1 IKVEESARQY
11 FPAITI
17 CPYNKIK
24 CSYLQRDL
32 ENCHSTNCS
41 NLSRYCQLGL
51 LSGCSYMKME
61 REKQL
66 NQSSNFHITCPDQFL
81 ELINTE
87 DGNIEDDSL
96 FDEVYGQLQQ
106 TDRQRIGMEREV
118 MVKLCTINH
127 RPCSGYFDVQTIN
140 TVSRG
145 NCFGF
150 NYNGSF
156 QVRAGPEEGM
166 SLEFFLARNESVWHS
181 MNNKVGL
188 RVVLHQP
195 NEVPLIEELGRDV
208 FPGAA
213 TSFSLQIRQNI
224 RQPAPYPSKCIGSW
238 NETFFTTAK
247 FPVVADWKYSQV
259 GCSRMCFLQH
269 FMQNC
274 DCIYHN
280 QDDMNIKEYHQNQGI
295 QPFEYCSM
303 KNQTSVECLK
313 SSYDKYNND
322 KCRCQPSCNETI
334 YEIGTSAMTWPS
346 ESGWYFKAKEYNMT
360 SSSNGNEPISAKVLD
375 KNESELYSIIRDIQ
389 QNLLRLDFYFSS
401 QSRTVIEEN
410 PVYPDFFSLFSNL
423 GGALSLWMG
432 ISFLALVEVIE
443 VIIDCVLRVI
453 QKRRNNVTGST
464 ITKE

>member
-1 IKVEESARQY
+1 
-11 FPAITI
+11 
-17 CPYNKIK
+17 
-24 CSYLQRDL
+24 
-32 ENCHSTNCS
+32 
-41 NLSRYCQLGL
+41 
-51 LSGCSYMKME
+51 MKME

-81 ELINTE
+81 KLNNTE

-106 TDRQRIGMEREV
+106 TDRQRIGMERKV

-127 RPCSGYFDVQTIN
+127 SPCSGYFDAQTIN

-166 SLEFFLARNESVWHS
+166 SLEFFLVRNESVWHS

-224 RQPAPYPSKCIGSW
+224 RQPAPYPSKCIDSW

-247 FPVVADWKYSQV
+247 FPIVANWKYSQV

-295 QPFEYCSM
+295 PPFEYCSM
-303 KNQTSVECLK
+303 KNQTSVDCLG
-313 SSYDKYNND
+313 SSYNTYNSD
-322 KCRCQPSCNETI
+322 KCRCQPNCNETI
-334 YEIGTSAMTWPS
+334 YEIGTSALTWPS
-346 ESGWYFKAKEYNMT
+346 ESGWFYKAIEFNMT
-360 SSSNGNEPISAKVLD
+360 SSYKDDQPITSDDIEKS
-375 KNESELYSIIRDIQ
+375 ETELYPIYEEIKK
-389 QNLLRLDFYFSS
+389 NLLRLDFYFSS
-401 QSRTVIEEN
+401 QSRIVIEEL
-410 PVYPDFFSLFSNL
+410 PVYADLFSLFANL

-432 ISFLALVEVIE
+432 ISFLALIEVIE
-443 VIIDCVLRVI
+443 VVIDSVMKTV
-453 QKRRNNVTGST
+453 Q
-464 ITKE
+464 